1 MKKHTKLTREKYQKV
16 FEREPFHYSEREI
29 ARQMEMYDESQIFSK
44 THPVILPKDM
54 KQVHPTFWSSDSIDD
69 IIEIE
74 CDCGEKITIGG
85 GYVTLCPKCGKGYR
99 VISYVTQYE
108 KVK

>member
-1 MKKHTKLTREKYQKV
+1 MKKHEKLTRGEYEIGLKQP
-16 FEREPFHYSEREI
+16 PFQYSESEI
-29 ARQMEMYDESQIFSK
+29 TRYMKMYDEGQIFSK
-44 THPVILPKDM
+44 SHPYTLPKDM
-54 KQVHPTFWSSDSIDD
+54 KQVRPTFFSSDSIDD